1 MILDEPTNGL
11 DPAGMAEM
19 RNFIRRLR
27 HRCTVVLS
35 SHLMHEVEQTC
46 DRVGIISQGR
56 LVQEGTIDELRG
68 SFMLRVVVHPL
79 AKAEAM
85 LSAMDTVESV
95 GRADGALWLKT
106 RPDRV
111 AAINRALVEGGLEV
125 SGLAVEQ
132 PSLEKVFLELTGK
145 GDAR

>member
-1 MILDEPTNGL
+1 
-11 DPAGMAEM
+11 
-19 RNFIRRLR
+19 
-27 HRCTVVLS
+27 
-35 SHLMHEVEQTC
+35 
-46 DRVGIISQGR
+46 
-56 LVQEGTIDELRG
+56 VQEGTIDELRG